1 MVALPSM
8 ASAHAELS
16 GTTPANETTIEEHP
30 DEVTLTFTE
39 NVTTAFGAVKAYG
52 PDGSRA
58 NRGEATADGTE
69 VSVPIRSDEAGTYA
83 VSWRVTSADG
93 HPVKGAF
100 VFHVEEKS
108 ADTRSR
114 DEALAA
120 SEGSRSKDI
129 AFGVARGLL
138 LFGVLVAV
146 GGVIFAVLAA
156 GSWQPRWLRSSLL
169 LALASMLAAYVLDAS
184 IAAGLSIG
192 DVLDPSVLREQA
204 STVYGGATVVRIVV
218 VLVCLAATFVIR
230 SSRWQRAG
238 VRYAVLLPFLV
249 LAATISLSG
258 HAVGEDVSVVRLP
271 FDMMHSIAAAAWI
284 GGLLQL
290 IPWSRATPVDPNVV
304 ERYSVQAFM
313 SVVLLV
319 LTGTWAAYEEIGLSL
334 DALLDTTYGRLV
346 IVKAALLLATLP
358 IANLN
363 RTRTVPGIR
372 ADTEGSAARLRT
384 YVRVEFGI
392 LLLVLAATA
401 WLVQTPPAKVQ
412 LAPQVVE
419 KTAELGSGGS
429 VQLTV
434 DPATVGSNLF
444 HVYVYDKDLQL
455 DDEVTDFTLTAFNDK
470 RGLGPLKIDV
480 LPTGPGH
487 FQANGAT
494 IPFDGTWRLEASAR
508 RGKFDEE
515 RARFSVNISPQR
527 NQE

>member
-1 MVALPSM
+1 MFVLPST

-16 GTTPANETTIEEHP
+16 GTTPANESTIDDHP
-30 DEVTLTFTE
+30 EDVTISFTE
-39 NVTTAFGAVKAYG
+39 NVTVAFGAVKAYG
-52 PDGSRA
+52 PDGSRV
-58 NRGEATADGTE
+58 NRGEAKADGQE
-69 VSVPIRSDEAGTYA
+69 VVVPIDSEEVGTYA

-120 SEGSRSKDI
+120 SEGSRAKDI
-129 AFGVARGLL
+129 GFGVARGLIL
-138 LFGVLVAV
+138 LGVLVAA
-146 GGVIFAVLAA
+146 GGVLFAVLAA
-156 GSWQPRWLRSSLL
+156 GSWQPKWLRASLL
-169 LALASMLAAYVLDAS
+169 LALVGMLAAYVLDAS

-204 STVYGGATVVRIVV
+204 STVYGGATVVRMV
-218 VLVCLAATFVIR
+218 VLFVCFVA
-230 SSRWQRAG
+230 SFVVYSARWQRAG
-238 VRYAVLLPFLV
+238 VRWAVLVPFLA
-249 LAATISLSG
+249 LAATMSLSG
-258 HAVGEDVSVVRLP
+258 HAVGDDISVVRLP
-271 FDMMHSIAAAAWI
+271 FDMLHSIAAAAWI
-284 GGLLQL
+284 GGLVQL
-290 IPWSRATPVDPNVV
+290 VPWSRATPVDPNVV
-304 ERYSVQAFM
+304 ERYSRVAFVA
-313 SVVLLV
+313 VVILV
-319 LTGTWAAYEEIGLSL
+319 LTGTWASYEEIGLSK

-372 ADTEGSAARLRT
+372 SGAEGSASRLRT

-392 LLLVLAATA
+392 LVLVLAATA

-444 HVYVYDKDLQL
+444 HVYVYTKDLQL

-470 RGLGPLKIDV
+470 RGLGPLRIDAQ
-480 LPTGPGH
+480 PTGPGH

-527 NQE
+527 TQE

>member
-1 MVALPSM
+1 MAVLPST

-16 GTTPANETTIEEHP
+16 GTTPANESTIDDHP
-30 DEVTLTFTE
+30 EDVTITFTE
-39 NVTTAFGAVKAYG
+39 NVTVAFGAVKAYG
-52 PDGSRA
+52 PDGSRV
-58 NRGEATADGTE
+58 NRGEAKADGQE
-69 VSVPIRSDEAGTYA
+69 VVVPIDSYAAGTYA

-138 LFGVLVAV
+138 LFGVLVAA
-146 GGVIFAVLAA
+146 GGVLFAVLAA
-156 GSWQPRWLRSSLL
+156 GSWQPRWLRASLL
-169 LALASMLAAYVLDAS
+169 LALASMFAAYVLDAS
-184 IAAGLSIG
+184 IAAGLSVA

-204 STVYGGATVVRIVV
+204 STVYGGATVVRVV
-218 VLVCLAATFVIR
+218 VALVCLAATLVVG
-230 SSRWQRAG
+230 SARWQRPG
-238 VRYAVLLPFLV
+238 VRYAVLAPFLA
-249 LAATISLSG
+249 LAATLSLSG
-258 HAVGEDVSVVRLP
+258 HAVGDDITVVRLP
-271 FDMMHSIAAAAWI
+271 IDMLHSIAAAAWI
-284 GGLLQL
+284 GGLVQL
-290 IPWSRATPVDPNVV
+290 VPWSRATPVDPGVV
-304 ERYSVQAFM
+304 ERYSRVAFV

-319 LTGTWAAYEEIGLSL
+319 LTGTWASYEEIGLSKG
-334 DALLDTTYGRLV
+334 ALLDTTYGRLV

-372 ADTEGSAARLRT
+372 AGADGATARLRS

-392 LLLVLAATA
+392 LVLVLAATA
-401 WLVQTPPAKVQ
+401 WLIQTPPAKVQ
-412 LAPQVVE
+412 LQPQVVDRTE
-419 KTAELGSGGS
+419 QLASGGS
-429 VQLTV
+429 IQLTV
-434 DPATVGSNLF
+434 DPAAVGSNLM
-444 HVYVYDKDLQL
+444 HVYIFDKDLQL

-470 RGLGPLKIDV
+470 RGLGPLKVDAQ
-480 LPTGPGH
+480 PAGPGH
-487 FQANGAT
+487 FQANSVT

-515 RARFSVNISPQR
+515 RARFSIRIAPQR
-527 NQE
+527 TQE